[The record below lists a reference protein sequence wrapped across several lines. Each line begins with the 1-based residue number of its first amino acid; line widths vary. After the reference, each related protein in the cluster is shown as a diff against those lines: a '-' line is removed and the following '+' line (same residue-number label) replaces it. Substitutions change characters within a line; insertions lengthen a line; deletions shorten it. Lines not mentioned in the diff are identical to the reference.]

1 MEVRP
6 IVHNFQGSNDYSTIV
21 NQSDI
26 MDNLRVIVNNVG
38 VLKLNGD
45 LEMKPEDLQ
54 AQIIVNMYPITLMSK
69 YAKLAFMKQ
78 SDKDPLRQNGDRYA
92 MV

>member
-1 MEVRP
+1 
-6 IVHNFQGSNDYSTIV
+6 
-21 NQSDI
+21 
-26 MDNLRVIVNNVG
+26 MDNLRLVVNNVG

-78 SDKDPLRQNGDRYA
+78 S
-92 MV
+92 